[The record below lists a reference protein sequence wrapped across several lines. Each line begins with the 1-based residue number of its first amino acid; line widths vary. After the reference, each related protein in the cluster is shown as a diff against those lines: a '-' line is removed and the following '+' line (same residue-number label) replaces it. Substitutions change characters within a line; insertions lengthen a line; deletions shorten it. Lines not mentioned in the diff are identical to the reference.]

1 MSNNND
7 QTLNVSD
14 SSTEGVISNSDAV
27 DATEVSSTSS
37 QTTDANQTADPSTT
51 EGAAPKTLAEVIAR
65 AANAHSTS
73 EEEATEE
80 SPDPETAENGSAPD
94 DDQASKDEAGKVEG
108 EQPKQADVP
117 FHKHPRWQEQVAKVK
132 ELSQTV
138 ETLKPKA
145 EIVQELVE
153 ATGGEEGFESLRQ
166 LAHSYAYD
174 PANAVPLLEKL
185 LEDARGR
192 GGLVLQSEDLKQRVA
207 DGLLDEQEAIE
218 VEQARMQKKTQA
230 QQSQM
235 QQQQAVEANQ
245 RQMVKALNDVEQDYA
260 SRNPDYAAMA
270 DQVKERL
277 AFICTQQ
284 MPNNSAEAVQM
295 FKQACEDVRGRLK
308 KFAPAKQPIKGLR
321 PTGSSVGA
329 VPKPKSLREVVELS
343 AAGRM

>member
-1 MSNNND
+1 MKDNTD

-14 SSTEGVISNSDAV
+14 SSAESVSSNTDAV

-73 EEEATEE
+73 EEEATED
-80 SPDPETAENGSAPD
+80 SPDPETAENGSTPD

-166 LAHSYAYD
+166 LAHSYAHD
-174 PANAVPLLEKL
+174 PANAVPLLEQL
-185 LEDARGR
+185 LKDARER

-207 DGLLDEQEAIE
+207 DGLLDEQAAIE
-218 VEQARMQKKTQA
+218 VEQARVQKKTQA
-230 QQSQM
+230 QQSQV
-235 QQQQAVEANQ
+235 QQQQAVEANR

-270 DQVKERL
+270 DQVKDRL
-277 AFICTQQ
+277 LAIVTQQ
-284 MPNNSAEAVQM
+284 MPANSAEAVEA
-295 FKQACEDVRGRLK
+295 FKQACDDVRGRLK
-308 KFAPAKQPIKGLR
+308 KFTQPKQPIKGLR